1 MGDVALE
8 GLDIPTLVML
18 TGEAVSAKVI
28 EQMHAAGFADIR
40 PAHGF
45 VFQHLIDRNPTVG
58 ELAEQLGMTQQ
69 GASKLVVELESLGY
83 VTRNADPAD
92 RRARR
97 ITLTERGTAC
107 ITTARRAR
115 AKSQA
120 ALARRLGEPG
130 LAALTAGLVAFA
142 EQLGIAE
149 AVRHRTVKLPPHE
162 R

>member
-8 GLDIPTLVML
+8 DLDIPTLVML
-18 TGEAVSAKVI
+18 TGEAVRDRVT

-45 VFQHLIDRNPTVG
+45 VFQHLIDRSPTVG

-83 VTRNADPAD
+83 VSRNSDPAD
-92 RRARR
+92 HRVRR
-97 ITLTERGTAC
+97 ILLTERGTAC
-107 ITTARRAR
+107 ITAARRAR
-115 AKSQA
+115 AEWQA
-120 ALARRLGEPG
+120 ALAERLGEPG
-130 LAALTAGLVAFA
+130 IATLATGLAAFA
-142 EQLGIAE
+142 EELGIE
-149 AVRHRTVKLPPHE
+149 ETVRHRQVKLPPHE